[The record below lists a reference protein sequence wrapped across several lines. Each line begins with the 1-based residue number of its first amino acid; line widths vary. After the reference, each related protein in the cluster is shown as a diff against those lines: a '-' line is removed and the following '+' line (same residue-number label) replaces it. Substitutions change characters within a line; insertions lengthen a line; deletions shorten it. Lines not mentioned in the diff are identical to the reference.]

1 MMPGGWRG
9 DICQAGRARPV
20 ATGSVYL
27 AAFRYPA
34 YRATSLDTVT
44 PWPVLLRLLTYD
56 MPTSAPLSP
65 TRSAFPA
72 ELLPT
77 LLEVSLAAV
86 LLLRPV
92 YTAAGSEL
100 ADFTVDYLN
109 PAAQRLLPWPEQPG
123 GLVLTHLLHPL
134 ASGSLDFYRCVFET
148 SEADHHEVL
157 SQAEDGAGYYC
168 VAAQRQGNCLLVSVT
183 DAAGPPSR
191 AHEEALRASQ
201 ARERATWVAG
211 ERQRQRLLGLIMQA
225 PVLVASL
232 FGPTHQLELVND
244 RFRQA
249 FGNRPLV
256 GRTFCEAAPEL
267 ADQQLFEHLDEVYR
281 TGESFHVSEMLVYL
295 DRTNSG
301 QLFPGYFD
309 FACQAI
315 QETDGQVSGVF
326 LIATDVTEQVQARQH
341 MQALNQELAAAI
353 EQLRASNTD
362 LEYQVA
368 DRTHALLVTLQQ
380 LEQRRRELAQALAA
394 ERELGELKTRF
405 VSMASHEFRTP
416 LTTVLTSAELIADY
430 PAGDQQAQRL
440 RHVAH
445 IRAAVEQLNDLL
457 EEFLSVGRLE
467 EGKLVAHPA
476 TLDPAALLAETVA
489 AVQGLCK
496 TGQRIVQQVDCPDS
510 IRLDASLLRKILL
523 NLLSNALKYSGEHT
537 VVTVYADCRA
547 HQLTLR
553 VQDQGVGIA
562 PADQPRLFER
572 FFRAPNASD
581 VPGTGLG
588 LYLIARYVE
597 LMGGHITLH
606 SGLDVGTTF
615 TVTLPDGHNSA
626 A

>member
-1 MMPGGWRG
+1 
-9 DICQAGRARPV
+9 
-20 ATGSVYL
+20 
-27 AAFRYPA
+27 
-34 YRATSLDTVT
+34 
-44 PWPVLLRLLTYD
+44 
-56 MPTSAPLSP
+56 MPTSAPLSSAS
-65 TRSAFPA
+65 SAFPA

-77 LLEVSLAAV
+77 LLEVSLAAA

-92 YTAAGSEL
+92 HAAEGSEL
-100 ADFTVDYLN
+100 ADFAVEYLN
-109 PAAQRLLPWPEQPG
+109 PTAQRILQGPAQLGDTMLTQLP
-123 GLVLTHLLHPL
+123 HLL
-134 ASGSLDFYRCVFET
+134 ANGSLDFYRRVFET
-148 SEADHHEVL
+148 NEAGRQEVPY
-157 SQAEDGAGYYC
+157 QADGVAHC
-168 VAAQRQGNCLLVSVT
+168 FSVAAQRQGPWLVVSVLDT
-183 DAAGPPSR
+183 AAQPRRASEDAA
-191 AHEEALRASQ
+191 LRESQ
-201 ARERATWVAG
+201 ARERATWVAA

-249 FGNRPLV
+249 FGYRPLV
-256 GRTFCEAAPEL
+256 GRTYREAAPEL
-267 ADQQLFEHLDEVYR
+267 ATQQVFEHLDEVYH
-281 TGESFHVSEMLVYL
+281 TGEPVHVSEMLVYL
-295 DRTNSG
+295 SRTNSS
-301 QLFPGYFD
+301 QLDPFYFN
-309 FACQAI
+309 FAYQAI
-315 QETDGQVSGVF
+315 REVDGQVSGVF
-326 LIATDVTEQVQARQH
+326 LIATDVTEAVRARQQVQE
-341 MQALNQELAAAI
+341 LNQELAAAI
-353 EQLRASNTD
+353 DQLRASNTD

-380 LEQRRRELAQALAA
+380 LEQRRRELTKALAA

-430 PAGDQQAQRL
+430 PSGEQQAERL
-440 RHVAH
+440 RHVGH
-445 IRAAVEQLNDLL
+445 ICTAVEQLNDLL

-496 TGQRIVQQVDCPDS
+496 TGQCIVQQVDCPDF

-537 VVTVYADCRA
+537 VVTVHVECRA
-547 HQLTLR
+547 HQLIIR

-562 PADQPRLFER
+562 PADQQRLFER
-572 FFRAPNASD
+572 FFRAHNATD

-588 LYLIARYVE
+588 LYIIAKYLE
-597 LMGGHITLH
+597 LMGGDITLH
-606 SGLDVGTTF
+606 SELGVGTTF
-615 TVTLPDGHNSA
+615 TVILPDGHDSA